1 MYLIVG
7 LGNPG
12 DKYTFT
18 RHNAGFLAIE
28 QIAKRH
34 SISLSSTGHN
44 AVFGKGRICG
54 KEVILAQP
62 QTFMNASGL
71 AVKQLMNYF
80 KISLDE
86 LVVIY
91 DDMDIDVG
99 SLRIRLNGSAGT
111 HNGMKSIIIDHLK
124 TENFK
129 RIRVGIGRPA
139 HHNIIDFVLSNFG
152 EDEMPLLADS
162 LKNAA
167 DAIDVMM
174 SRGTDVAMNQFNKKK
189 KPQKQADEQDKQ

>member
-18 RHNAGFLAIE
+18 RHNAGFLAID
-28 QIAKRH
+28 QISKRH
-34 SISLSSTGHN
+34 NIPLSSTGHN
-44 AVFGKGRICG
+44 AIFGKGKICG
-54 KEVILAQP
+54 KDVILAQP
-62 QTFMNASGL
+62 QTFMNASGI

-86 LVVIY
+86 LIVIY

-111 HNGMKSIIIDHLK
+111 HNGMKSIILDNLK
-124 TENFK
+124 TEQFK
-129 RIRVGIGRPA
+129 RIRVGIGRPQ
-139 HHNIIDFVLSNFG
+139 HHNIIDFVLSNFT

-162 LKNAA
+162 LKSAA

-174 SRGTDVAMNQFNKKK
+174 SRGADVAMNQFNKKK
-189 KPQKQADEQDKQ
+189 KPAKTAEDQGK

>member
-18 RHNAGFLAIE
+18 RHNAGFLAID

-34 SISLSSTGHN
+34 NIPLSSTGHN
-44 AVFGKGRICG
+44 AVFGKGKICG
-54 KEVILAQP
+54 KDVILAQP
-62 QTFMNASGL
+62 QTFMNASGI
-71 AVKQLMNYF
+71 AVKQLMNF
-80 KISLDE
+80 FHISLDE

-111 HNGMKSIIIDHLK
+111 HNGMKSIIIDYLK

-129 RIRVGIGRPA
+129 RVRVGIGRPA
-139 HHNIIDFVLSNFG
+139 HHNIIDFVLSNFT

-162 LKNAA
+162 LKSAA

-174 SRGTDVAMNQFNKKK
+174 SRGADVAMNQFNKKK
-189 KPQKQADEQDKQ
+189 KPPKQAE